1 MSGSTSLDQTSIMDV
16 DMTSSLSPVERD
28 AALTKLFGQSS
39 LIETLLAE
47 DGELN
52 NTLIRADS

>member
-1 MSGSTSLDQTSIMDV
+1 MDV